1 MPTKAADLVSDLANQ
16 LERAILRG
24 EYAVGERLPAE
35 RKLCEQLGVSRSVV
49 REAIGRL
56 ASAGLVQSH
65 HGSGTRV
72 TRPSAKHVGAG
83 YKRLLGNS
91 DSLLAELT
99 TVRLS
104 LETKIVELAASHR
117 SEDQLSLLEETLSI
131 LGNSRKPLTARAKAD
146 ADFHSILAEAT
157 GNAVFPLVLAPIHDL
172 LLESRRRTLG
182 QYGSELAHQHH
193 SRILEAIRRKD
204 PRAAREAMETH
215 LAINSEHLRDLAR
228 KTRQQR

>member
-1 MPTKAADLVSDLANQ
+1 MPTKLADLVSDLADQ

-56 ASAGLVQSH
+56 ASAGLVQSR

-72 TRPSAKHVGAG
+72 TRPSAKQVGAG
-83 YKRLLGNS
+83 YKRLLGTS
-91 DSLLAELT
+91 DTRLAELT
-99 TVRLS
+99 AVRLS
-104 LETKIVELAASHR
+104 LETKIAELAASQR
-117 SEDQLSLLEETLSI
+117 TEEQLARLEATQSI
-131 LGNSRKPLTARAKAD
+131 LGDARKSLSAHARAD
-146 ADFHSILAEAT
+146 AEFHSILAEAT

-182 QYGSELAHQHH
+182 EYGSEMAHQHH

-204 PRAAREAMETH
+204 PGAAREAMETH
-215 LAINSEHLRDLAR
+215 LAKNDEHLRDLAR
-228 KTRQQR
+228 KNRQQR